1 MIASIILQIRL
12 TYFYL
17 AFSLHMNFLN
27 SKICVFILKQSNRN
41 KGRDTERSSFGWFTA

>member
-17 AFSLHMNFLN
+17 VFSLHMNFLN
-27 SKICVFILKQSNRN
+27 SKDLRVYFKA
-41 KGRDTERSSFGWFTA
+41 E